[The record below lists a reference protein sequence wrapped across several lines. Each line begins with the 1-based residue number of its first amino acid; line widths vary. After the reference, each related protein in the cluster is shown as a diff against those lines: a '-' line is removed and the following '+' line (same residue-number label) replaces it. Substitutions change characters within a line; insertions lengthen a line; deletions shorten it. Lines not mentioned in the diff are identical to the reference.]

1 MTVNSIK
8 YLAFV
13 IFSIVILI
21 VPHSCAEEEVELSR
35 ANKIQ
40 ADSIFRVREKA
51 LIIEIDS
58 LCALVYGDTFERAKD
73 SIAGVRLKEIEEI
86 NSR

>member
-1 MTVNSIK
+1 MSANFIR
-8 YLAFV
+8 YLAF
-13 IFSIVILI
+13 IIVSLIILL
-21 VPHSCAEEEVELSR
+21 VPYSCVEEEQVLAR

-40 ADSIFRVREKA
+40 ADSIFREKEKA

-58 LCALVYGDTFERAKD
+58 LCALAYRETFEKAKD
-73 SIAGVRLKEIEEI
+73 SIAGVRLREIEEI